1 MKSIISSFLAIA
13 ALSTSATTVMASD
26 YSEEVRD
33 LKISVSALE
42 KQLESMDVNYNSVEI
57 ESGLNRSQEVK
68 ALEEKYSS
76 LRNEYV
82 KSLKTNYINLKGK
95 YHEKNY
101 IIITSY
107 RCFIYSYYF
116 CFSK

>member
-42 KQLESMDVNYNSVEI
+42 RQLESMGVDYNTTNI
-57 ESGLNRSQEVK
+57 ESGLNRAQQVK
-68 ALEEKYSS
+68 ALE
-76 LRNEYV
+76 
-82 KSLKTNYINLKGK
+82 GK
-95 YHEKNY
+95 YAELQSQFNNVH
-101 IIITSY
+101 
-107 RCFIYSYYF
+107 
-116 CFSK
+116 FSN